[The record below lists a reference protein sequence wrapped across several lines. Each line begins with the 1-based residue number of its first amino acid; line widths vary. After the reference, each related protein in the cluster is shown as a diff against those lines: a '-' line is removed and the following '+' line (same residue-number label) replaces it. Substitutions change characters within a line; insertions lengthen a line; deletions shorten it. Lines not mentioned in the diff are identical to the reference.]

1 LLTDPK
7 LRSQVDALWDK
18 FWTGGLTNPLDA
30 IEQFSYLLFLKRLD
44 DRENAAERQAKRKG
58 TAYQAQVKKEMRW
71 SVWKQMKAED
81 MLKHLKSVVFPQLAS
96 LAKDESSFGEY
107 MRGAE
112 CKINKPSLLVEAV
125 NLIDQMEISQQN
137 QDVQGDLYEY
147 LLSHLSIAG
156 RNGQFRTPR
165 HIIRM
170 MVQMLDPKPKERIG
184 DLAAG
189 TGGFL
194 INAHQHI
201 LEKATSKDILEFDAD
216 GSAHHLIG
224 DLLKDDER
232 KFMKSKKYLR
242 GFDNDSG
249 MTMLRI
255 GSMNLMLHGIQE
267 PQFFYMDTLSKGY
280 EGAGEYDV
288 ILMNPPFKGAVDKGD
303 VHPDLPGDTTKS
315 ELLFLHLILRALDMG
330 GRAAVIVP
338 DGVLFGSSRAHV
350 ELRKRLIEENRL
362 DGVVSMP
369 SGVFKPYAGVSTAV
383 LLFTRGAQTERIW
396 FYDMAHDGFSL
407 DDKRVKIE
415 ENDIPDVIGC
425 WQNRFDK
432 KFNEKREKRIGELRE
447 LLAPLK
453 AERLTLLAEINRLQ
467 FESVIAPPPP
477 SPPPSLRDTSP
488 KFDLKTLGD
497 DNKVAVEFGGGREG
511 AELSAAQARL
521 SELESQISAPQS
533 ELDRLTRQF
542 WVTKE
547 QVCKGGASLRPNYD
561 LSASRYRQV
570 DADAVYHEKPS
581 VTLERL
587 ARLES
592 VMLDEIKELGKL
604 VNGK

>member
-1 LLTDPK
+1 MLTDPK

-18 FWTGGLTNPLDA
+18 FWTGGLANPLDA

-58 TAYQAQVKKEMRW
+58 TTYQPKVPKEMRW
-71 SVWKQMKAED
+71 GYWTKFKAEE
-81 MLKHLKSVVFPQLAS
+81 MLNHLKKVIFPKLSS
-96 LAKDESSFGEY
+96 LAEEGSSFAEY

-125 NLIDQMEISQQN
+125 NLIDEMKISEQN

-147 LLSHLSIAG
+147 LLGHLSIAG

-170 MVQMLDPKPKERIG
+170 MVQMIDPKPRERIG
-184 DLAAG
+184 DLAGG
-189 TGGFL
+189 TAGFL
-194 INAHQHI
+194 VNAHQYI
-201 LEKATSKDILEFDAD
+201 LEKRTSAGILEYDEE
-216 GSAHHLIG
+216 GVPHHLIG
-224 DLLKDDER
+224 DQLTGPER
-232 KFMKSKKYLR
+232 AFMASPKYLR

-249 MTMLRI
+249 MTILRI
-255 GSMNLMLHGIQE
+255 GSMNLMLHGIE
-267 PQFFYMDTLSKGY
+267 SPQFFYRDTLSKAFDD
-280 EGAGEYDV
+280 EREYDV
-288 ILMNPPFKGAVDKGD
+288 ILMNPPFKGAVDKGTI
-303 VHPDLPGDTTKS
+303 HPTLPSDTTKS

-350 ELRKRLIEENRL
+350 EIRRKMIEENRL

-383 LLFTRGAQTERIW
+383 LFFTRGGRTDNIW

-407 DDKRVKIE
+407 DDKRVKVA
-415 ENDIPDVIGC
+415 ENDIPDILEC
-425 WQNRFDK
+425 WRNRFNPD
-432 KFNEKREKRIGELRE
+432 FESARAQRIADLRRE
-447 LLAPLK
+447 LAPLK
-453 AERLTLLAEINRLQ
+453 EERLKLQAEMNRLQ
-467 FESVIAPPPP
+467 FEAVIEQDVQDKQDKEEHPTHPAHPVKEEHPIHPIHPVLTETQTRLAHLQSQIAP
-477 SPPPSLRDTSP
+477 L
-488 KFDLKTLGD
+488 
-497 DNKVAVEFGGGREG
+497 
-511 AELSAAQARL
+511 QA
-521 SELESQISAPQS
+521 

-547 QVCKGGASLRPNYD
+547 QVKANKYD
-561 LSASRYRQV
+561 LSASRYRTV
-570 DADAVYHEKPS
+570 DADAAYHEKPA

-592 VMLDEIKELGKL
+592 VMMSEIEELKGL
-604 VNGK
+604 LR